1 MKRLLPAAALLPL
14 PAWSAQPD
22 MNIGMA
28 LMSLLLVLGLIVG
41 LGWVAKRMRLP
52 FNGHGNMRV
61 EHPQALGQ
69 RERLMV
75 VNVEGQR
82 LLLGVTPQS
91 ISLLKELGDA
101 PENHA
106 NPPSGFQQQLNALLE
121 KRKSAAKSAAS
132 ASDNESAH

>member
-61 EHPQALGQ
+61 EQQPALGQ

-75 VNVEGQR
+75 VNGEGQR

-91 ISLLKELGDA
+91 ISLLKAWGDA
-101 PENHA
+101 P
-106 NPPSGFQQQLNALLE
+106 
-121 KRKSAAKSAAS
+121 
-132 ASDNESAH
+132 